1 MIYKV
6 NSGKIDANMCYFFE
20 KDLILKI
27 FSVHLNQVIQKNLKN
42 LIYMSLF
49 LVSIFTLGGCQI
61 FGGSQSP
68 ILVCGTVDADGN
80 FSISEE
86 ENQIGIY
93 SIIPK
98 GADSNGQLITNPEF
112 PAYSP
117 IISPDSQK
125 VVYASITRDLDGNGE
140 IQSEGDL
147 GEGLYVSDLNGEDVI
162 ELVYLENDRFK
173 WVNWSLDS
181 QTLAYQTE
189 VDPNIVFII
198 NVDGSGGY
206 QIPIGD
212 FSNLVPNYLPLVS
225 PNKVHRIWPQADSG
239 FAVLDV
245 TATEAEINDAPLI
258 TDELSEYW
266 FIGWSPDSS
275 QILLFTEDEEAAALP
290 RVPSITLY
298 VINTDG
304 SGLTQITDLGAA
316 GTYVGAVAKWSPDG
330 KQIAYLSNIPDSEG
344 NLPGFGTNPGLFV
357 VSSRGGGSTL
367 LQGDDMALSFCLSWY
382 R

>member
-1 MIYKV
+1 MKTI
-6 NSGKIDANMCYFFE
+6 
-20 KDLILKI
+20 I
-27 FSVHLNQVIQKNLKN
+27 FDRKQVIHKYLR
-42 LIYMSLF
+42 I
-49 LVSIFTLGGCQI
+49 LVFTFVLMISIFTLGGCQI
-61 FGGSQSP
+61 LGGSESP

-80 FSISEE
+80 FTISEE

-93 SIIPK
+93 SILPK
-98 GADSNGQLITNPEF
+98 GDKSQRQLITNPEF

-117 IISPDSQK
+117 IVSPDGQK
-125 VVYASITRDLDGNGE
+125 VAYASITRDLDGNGE
-140 IQSEGDL
+140 IQADGDL

-189 VDPNIVFII
+189 VNSNIVYIT

-206 QIPIGD
+206 QIPIDD
-212 FSNLVPNYLPLVS
+212 FSNLVLNYLPLVS
-225 PNKVHRIWPQADSG
+225 PNKNHRIWPKADSG
-239 FAVLDV
+239 FAVLDL
-245 TATEAEINDAPLI
+245 TATEAEVNDAPAI

-266 FIGWSPDSS
+266 FLGWSPDSS
-275 QILLFTEDEEAAALP
+275 QILLFTEDAEAAVLP

-330 KQIAYLSNIPDSEG
+330 KQIAYLSNIPDSDG

-357 VSSRGGGSTL
+357 VSSQGGESTL
-367 LQGDDMALSFCLSWY
+367 LQGDDLALSFCLSWY